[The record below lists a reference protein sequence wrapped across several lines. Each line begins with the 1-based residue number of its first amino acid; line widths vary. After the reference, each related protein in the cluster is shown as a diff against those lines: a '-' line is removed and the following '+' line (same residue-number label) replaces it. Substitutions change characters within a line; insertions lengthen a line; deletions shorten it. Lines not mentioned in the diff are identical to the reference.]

1 VPGPGLTGR
10 PRPAR
15 SNCAG
20 FLRVRASTPA
30 LANAEMDALDDT
42 RVHPSSY
49 APASDMALSAVG
61 VRGEGAGDA
70 ARGAALERAMARPH
84 DVEDLDLEARPRGAP
99 PREQSGAL
107 RTRFTCPAQCGAPG
121 RGGVFLGSL
130 WVPVGLLGV
139 C

>member
-1 VPGPGLTGR
+1 MPGPGLTGR

-99 PREQSGAL
+99 PRAQSGAL
-107 RTRFTCPAQCGAPG
+107 RTRFHVLLNAVHLDVAACSWAP
-121 RGGVFLGSL
+121 
-130 WVPVGLLGV
+130 
-139 C
+139 